1 MIYKSNYIFW
11 GKLFSMIIAPYFK
24 LLNLFRKKYN
34 LKLINIKT
42 ILVTEYHRIGDVII
56 IAPILQ
62 SIKSKFPNAEIV
74 LICNE
79 SSKEL
84 AEELKLADKVYGI
97 SAPWTNWSWSFLEWC
112 KIRNFSK
119 TLQSLDI
126 DLAIDFKGDLRNSWF
141 LWNTH
146 PKLSFGYNTTGGDYF
161 FTNVYTMNQNDH
173 QYSRASKLIKE
184 FDCSIKREKNKY
196 HSALNGFIVIH
207 PGASDLMRSWS
218 DTYWEELVS
227 LLIRRFKVSIVV
239 TKDFSDLIS
248 NLKTKK
254 LDIEYFEGSLVNFYK
269 YISNQKCLIAT
280 DSMAGHLASYV
291 GIPVITIYGS
301 QNPDLTKP
309 KNEYGK
315 VIKPEKQCDH
325 NRKHWRLCKL
335 CIESISPKRV
345 YDTVLKHVLY
355 IERNL

>member
-1 MIYKSNYIFW
+1 MVYKSNYIFW

-24 LLNLFRKKYN
+24 FLNLFRKKYN
-34 LKLINIKT
+34 LQLIDIKT

-56 IAPILQ
+56 IAPILR
-62 SIKSKFPNAEIV
+62 SIKSKFPNADIV

-84 AEELKLADKVYGI
+84 AEELKLADKVFGI
-97 SAPWTNWSWSFLEWC
+97 SAPWTNWSWSFLEWY

-119 TLQSLDI
+119 NLQSLDI

-184 FDCSIKREKNKY
+184 FDCSIKREKKKQVSFSFEWLY
-196 HSALNGFIVIH
+196 CYS
-207 PGASDLMRSWS
+207 SRSIRF
-218 DTYWEELVS
+218 EEILVWY
-227 LLIRRFKVSIVV
+227 LLGRVSQFTSRRFKVSIVV

-248 NLKTKK
+248 NLK
-254 LDIEYFEGSLVNFYK
+254 
-269 YISNQKCLIAT
+269 
-280 DSMAGHLASYV
+280 M
-291 GIPVITIYGS
+291 
-301 QNPDLTKP
+301 
-309 KNEYGK
+309 KN
-315 VIKPEKQCDH
+315 
-325 NRKHWRLCKL
+325 
-335 CIESISPKRV
+335 
-345 YDTVLKHVLY
+345 
-355 IERNL
+355 